1 MNRADHGGRPLPLLE
16 AVEAWAARTPETTA
30 VSAPDGDLTF
40 RRLSEEVRALA
51 AALRDGGAGPGTA
64 VGVSYGRSYRQVV
77 GVLAVLRAGA
87 TLVPLDDR
95 NPADRLSYIL
105 KDADVRML
113 LGGLPAGASVPRLRR
128 VTEPDTPPDTAAS
141 AGEAPLPAAG
151 PDDTA
156 YVIYTSGTT
165 GWPKGVEVTYR
176 NLDTFLR
183 ALAELGLPPGGTGI
197 NAVSPAFDGWLWCIL
212 LHLLHG
218 QGTSIIDLN
227 QEAAGDL
234 AEQISAA
241 RPRTVCL
248 TPSLLATC
256 TDALDGVETLVL
268 AGEPCPPGLVRRLPD
283 GPRVLNVYGPTET
296 TIAATWADSARG
308 DDVTTIGR
316 PLTGYHVHILAEDG
330 SPTPPGEVGELYVGG
345 PGVAR
350 GYRNR
355 PDLTERSF
363 VDDPCAGPGARM
375 YRTGDLVSRLPDG
388 QLRHAGRA
396 DEQIKIRGFR
406 VELPEVERTAGE
418 LPGVRACAAFRTAT
432 GDNLGLAVLGGPE
445 TAAPEWPARVIDH
458 CATRLPAAVVPTV
471 VITVDALPTTPSGK
485 VDRAALARAADEIAA
500 RPGGRP
506 ARTPRER
513 QVRAAWEDV
522 LGRSVPDVDADFF
535 ALGGHSLLAARTVS
549 ELRRSTGLRISVRD
563 LLASPTIAGL
573 AAALDRI
580 AAESG
585 AGGGGTTAVND

>member
-1 MNRADHGGRPLPLLE
+1 MNRADHHGRPLPLLE
-16 AVEAWAARTPETTA
+16 AVEAWAARTPEATA
-30 VSAPDGDLTF
+30 VSAPDGALTF
-40 RRLSEEVRALA
+40 RGLSERVRVLA

-95 NPADRLSYIL
+95 NPAERLAYIL

-128 VTEPDTPPDTAAS
+128 VTDPETGPDTALS
-141 AGEAPLPAAG
+141 APSQTAD

-156 YVIYTSGTT
+156 YVVYTSGTT
-165 GWPKGVEVTYR
+165 GWPKGVEVTYG
-176 NLDTFLR
+176 NLDAFLG
-183 ALAELGLPPGGTGI
+183 ALAELALPPGGTGI
-197 NAVSPAFDGWLWCIL
+197 NAVSPAFDGWLWCTL
-212 LHLLHG
+212 LYLLHG
-218 QGTSIIDLN
+218 QGTTLIDLHHDG
-227 QEAAGDL
+227 AGDL
-234 AEQISAA
+234 AEQITAA

-256 TDALDGVETLVL
+256 TEALDGVQTLVL

-316 PLTGYHVHILAEDG
+316 PLPGYHVHVLAEDG
-330 SPTPPGEVGELYVGG
+330 SPTPPGQVGELYIGG

-355 PDLTERSF
+355 PDLTAQSF

-375 YRTGDLVSRLPDG
+375 YRTGDLVSRLADG
-388 QLRHAGRA
+388 QLRHEGRA
-396 DEQIKIRGFR
+396 DEQIKVRGFR

-445 TAAPEWPARVIDH
+445 TAAPDWPARVIDH
-458 CATRLPAAVVPTV
+458 CAGRLPAPVVPAV
-471 VITVDALPTTPSGK
+471 VITLDTLPTTPSGK
-485 VDRAALARAADEIAA
+485 VDRAALARLAAEISA

-506 ARTPRER
+506 PRTPREL

-522 LGRSVPDVDADFF
+522 LGRSVPDADADFF
-535 ALGGHSLLAARTVS
+535 ALGGHSLLAARAVS

-573 AAALDRI
+573 AATLDRI

-585 AGGGGTTAVND
+585 AGDEATAVND